1 MENWT
6 KPIFNILVASDFR
19 HRVST
24 ISLAR
29 CRHVYPRRNII
40 QIFFPI
46 AGRQIF
52 PRENAISLSND
63 RAPAARS
70 RIICPREWT
79 KIAKN
84 RRKRTC
90 RRGSA
95 RWTPREKGGMSG
107 RNSSIY
113 GIFQGIPK
121 LYRPYNAL
129 TPSSFYRASIQIV
142 DQVIESRND
151 RMDIIQS
158 LIFLVSWIKLTEKCA
173 RWKIFNVYA
182 SQFELLRRCSLK
194 KKLEISRCTITRI
207 HIVRHAASCAERL

>member
-1 MENWT
+1 MAEWNSTIWRDQILNVDKRCLLIKSRRGKLENWT

-158 LIFLVSWIKLTEKCA
+158 LIFLVGS
-173 RWKIFNVYA
+173 N
-182 SQFELLRRCSLK
+182 
-194 KKLEISRCTITRI
+194 
-207 HIVRHAASCAERL
+207 